1 MKFKIQ
7 NIETLIVFFNKHFDK
22 ISDKEYSE
30 ICYETLQVFTD
41 KKPKTKEEAITKIRA
56 YWNFIKSQP
65 TEYEKPLFLFDE
77 AENLN

>member
-1 MKFKIQ
+1 MKFEIK

-22 ISDKEYSE
+22 ISDKEYSQ

-41 KKPKTKEEAITKIRA
+41 KKPKTKEAAINKIRT

-65 TEYEKPLFLFDE
+65 TENEKPLFFFNE

>member
-1 MKFKIQ
+1 MKFEIK

-22 ISDKEYSE
+22 ISDKEYNE
-30 ICYETLQVFTD
+30 IIYSTLEVFTD
-41 KKPKTKEEAITKIRA
+41 KKPKTKEEAIAKIRT

-65 TEYEKPLFLFDE
+65 TENEKPLFFFNE